1 LYLYSHI
8 CSTNL
13 MFQTIKQVLESL
25 RFAINSLRA
34 NRLRSFLS
42 LLGITIGIFII
53 ISVFTTIDSLERSIK
68 SNVASLGNDI
78 IYVQKW
84 PWGPEEGDEYQWWR
98 YLGRPNPSYL
108 EYKQVKNRVSSAAAV
123 AFVLFIGNKTAKY
136 ESNSVQEIT
145 AFAVTREYDECRV
158 FVFEEGRF
166 FSDSEMDRG
175 TPSVILGYDLAKA
188 LFGNKSAVGKKV
200 DLLDRKL
207 TVIGVMKLEGESII
221 NTSMDNNAVISYNFA
236 RNIVNKRVER
246 HNPSIM
252 VKSLSEELLSESQYE
267 LTGIMR
273 SLRRLKPKDNNNF
286 ALNKTSIINNQ
297 LEGLFD
303 FIGIVGAIIG
313 AFSVF
318 VGGIGVANI
327 MFVSVKERTSL
338 IGIQKSLGAKSYFIL
353 FQFLFEAILLSLIG
367 GLTGILLVYI
377 ISVVVSANMES
388 LTIILTTGNIITG
401 LLISTLIGVFS
412 GILPALQASRMNP
425 VDAIRS
431 NG

>member
-1 LYLYSHI
+1 
-8 CSTNL
+8 

>member
-1 LYLYSHI
+1 
-8 CSTNL
+8 

-84 PWGPEEGDEYQWWR
+84 PWGPEEGNEYQWWR

-273 SLRRLKPKDNNNF
+273 SLRRLKPKDDNNF

>member
-1 LYLYSHI
+1 
-8 CSTNL
+8 

-108 EYKQVKNRVSSAAAV
+108 EYKQVKDRVSSAAAV

-273 SLRRLKPKDNNNF
+273 SLRRLKPKDDNNF

-377 ISVVVSANMES
+377 IGVVVSANMES
-388 LTIILTTGNIITG
+388 LTIILTIGNIITG